1 MMVQVAQEQDVET
14 WLVLAQEVEPLF
26 GPLVGDPTFRRA
38 LDMHV
43 ARGTAFCIRQGDGPA
58 GAPLLGGLLYS
69 QHPPVHSIGWL
80 AVAERARRRG
90 IGRALVDHVVS
101 LTQAPFVL
109 VAVTFSADE
118 PGGVSAR
125 TFYER
130 LGFEAAEETPGR
142 REGERRQ
149 VFRRRIDPDV
159 IRRQVARVL
168 LFDAADRIL
177 LFFMHEHSDP
187 PDAGYWYLP
196 GGGMDPGETPEET
209 VRREL
214 KEEAGIT
221 SAEIDHVI
229 GRRIGVTF
237 RQNGRDFEQDEWHV
251 VARLAIGGVALG
263 QPEDPEAGAV
273 ALHRWWPLETLAA
286 TEDRVYPADLATVA
300 RSLVIKR

>member
-1 MMVQVAQEQDVET
+1 MKVQDAQEQDVEP

-38 LDMHV
+38 LDAHV
-43 ARGTAFCIRQGDGPA
+43 ARRTAFCVREGDGPT
-58 GAPLLGGLLYS
+58 GVPLLGGLLFS
-69 QHPPVHSIGWL
+69 RHPPVHAIGWL
-80 AVAERARRRG
+80 AVAGRARRRG
-90 IGRALVDHVVS
+90 IGRALVDHVIS
-101 LTQAPFVL
+101 LTQEPLDL
-109 VAVTFSADE
+109 VAVTFSADD
-118 PGGVSAR
+118 PGGLPAR

-130 LGFEAAEETPGR
+130 LGFEAAEETSGG

-177 LFFMHEHSDP
+177 LFFMHDHGDP
-187 PDAGYWYLP
+187 PDRGYWYLP

-209 VRREL
+209 IRREL

-221 SAEIDHVI
+221 SAEIDRVI
-229 GRRIGVTF
+229 GRRLGVTF
-237 RQNGRDFEQDEWHV
+237 RHNGRDFEQDEWHV
-251 VARLAIGGVALG
+251 VARLPLGRVAPG
-263 QPEDPEAGAV
+263 RHDDPEAGAV
-273 ALHRWWPLETLAA
+273 ASHRWWPLEALAA

-300 RSLVIKR
+300 RSLVIER